1 MNKRESG
8 RGNKPDP
15 EERKRKE
22 TEEPR
27 KSEVDIQGRRKKEL
41 AAETGRM
48 MEGHRERRDL
58 EESHTQR
65 TAQAGVDVPS
75 SDGIHGT
82 MHMQKRGDMTKRSQW
97 KHPTQK
103 APGIVSLGQT
113 GFVGRG
119 GSTELSTSD
128 GQAWLCGHG
137 QSRGLPLVAMGLLWA
152 LRSAGDLGA
161 CA

>member
-1 MNKRESG
+1 MNKRKSG

-75 SDGIHGT
+75 SDGIHG
-82 MHMQKRGDMTKRSQW
+82 GDAHAETRRHGKEEPM
-97 KHPTQK
+97 
-103 APGIVSLGQT
+103 
-113 GFVGRG
+113 
-119 GSTELSTSD
+119 ETSHAEGAGHSFLRTD
-128 GQAWLCGHG
+128 WLCGERWEH
-137 QSRGLPLVAMGLLWA
+137 
-152 LRSAGDLGA
+152 
-161 CA
+161 